1 MDGSQESQC
10 CEALGCRQWWR
21 SCSQPHWAEAASRVS
36 GAEQEHRHFPL
47 SLNWGMFYP
56 LGQLA
61 YGCRHPLNENLIHS
75 RMPHDSKGKC
85 INENTN
91 SEQKVVINVQC
102 TCAAS
107 LIMLPGNRGRGAE
120 PYQEPVSPFQV
131 WAFAQGRQRAPL
143 TALSS
148 LLTPICRYTCMHT
161 CILTFLLGLQ
171 NAILNK

>member
-1 MDGSQESQC
+1 MPGSPGLQAMVAQLFP
-10 CEALGCRQWWR
+10 ATLGLRLH
-21 SCSQPHWAEAASRVS
+21 PRVS

-56 LGQLA
+56 LGRLA

-85 INENTN
+85 VNENTN

-107 LIMLPGNRGRGAE
+107 LIMLPGNRGRGGGA
-120 PYQEPVSPFQV
+120 SPGGSASFSSLG
-131 WAFAQGRQRAPL
+131 FAQGRERAPL

-148 LLTPICRYTCMHT
+148 LLTSIYRCTCMHT
-161 CILTFLLGLQ
+161 CILTFLWGLQ